1 MILLCRFVPGG
12 RMAACFHAGRVRY
25 PYRRFVAFEGAA
37 ALGWAAYGGLVGHL
51 GGSALTG
58 STWRLGVIAAVA
70 ALAFAA
76 AGWALTL
83 AGARRHPAA
92 AGAVADFTPVRAAS
106 AAEPPR

>member
-1 MILLCRFVPGG
+1 
-12 RMAACFHAGRVRY
+12 MAACFHAGRVRY

-37 ALGWAAYGGLVGHL
+37 ALAWAAYGGFVGHL
-51 GGSALTG
+51 GGAALTG

-83 AGARRHPAA
+83 AGARRRPD
-92 AGAVADFTPVRAAS
+92 AVAVAVPEFTPVRAAS
-106 AAEPPR
+106 AGGPPRRSSRRATGRS